1 MSATHSYLSHPPHV
15 HVSATNL
22 LSQPP
27 TSLGSN
33 ALVAPDTDVDC
44 DDFTAWE
51 AAHAACLHL
60 IGGTAPPDQREEW
73 ALLLTMPYLEV
84 ISEW

>member
-33 ALVAPDTDVDC
+33 ALVAPDIDVDC
-44 DDFTAWE
+44 EDFTAWE
-51 AAHAACLHL
+51 VAHAACLHL
-60 IGGTAPPDQREEW
+60 IGGTVPPERREEL
-73 ALLLTMPYLEV
+73 ALLLTMP
-84 ISEW
+84 